1 MCTRLPQGLQG
12 LTPLLIRTRTFE
24 TLTLSFRKE
33 ADAFNV
39 FETIRELT
47 VAGVHFLP
55 FLIYLVDRRLAH
67 ISRSLLPSLRD
78 ATLRIRL

>member
-24 TLTLSFRKE
+24 TLTFSFRKE
-33 ADAFNV
+33 VDAFNV
-39 FETIRELT
+39 FETVRELT

-55 FLIYLVDRRLAH
+55 LLRSLVDLRLAH
-67 ISRSLLPSLRD
+67 NPSIFSPKPL
-78 ATLRIRL
+78 